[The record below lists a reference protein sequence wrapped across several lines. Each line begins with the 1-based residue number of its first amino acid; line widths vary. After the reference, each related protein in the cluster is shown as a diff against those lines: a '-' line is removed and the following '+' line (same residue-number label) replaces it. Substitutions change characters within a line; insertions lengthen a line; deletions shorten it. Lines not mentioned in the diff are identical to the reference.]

1 MGTEDTEGTDADSG
15 IATETIWDSERI
27 VSDAIGRLMELW
39 GFKRNLGRVW
49 TVLYLAGGPLTAKQL
64 RDRLQ
69 LSSGAVSMTLSELG
83 RWGVARKL
91 WVQGDRRDFY
101 EAEANI
107 WRMVS
112 RVIREREL
120 AEIIHAIEAFE
131 EALVALDD
139 QRDDAGPS
147 ADAAGA
153 QRAQVQRKRIEQL
166 LELARLGRSMLEA
179 LISSARLDA
188 SWLPR
193 FRLGRA
199 K

>member
-1 MGTEDTEGTDADSG
+1 METDEGDSG

-69 LSSGAVSMTLSELG
+69 LSSGAVSMTLSELS
-83 RWGVARKL
+83 RWGVARKV
-91 WVQGDRRDFY
+91 WVQGDRRDY
-101 EAEANI
+101 VEAEANI
-107 WRMVS
+107 WKMVS

-120 AEIIHAIEAFE
+120 TEIVHAIETFE
-131 EALVALDD
+131 EALVSLEHQSLDSG
-139 QRDDAGPS
+139 DDTR
-147 ADAAGA
+147 
-153 QRAQVQRKRIEQL
+153 RAQVQRKRIEQL